1 MSGGALGP
9 LIPLPKK
16 YIKNPERIKEYES
29 LENDP
34 VALLAKFKWWS
45 LHDLMSEYHDGL
57 LPKENNA
64 NFLKFSVDF
73 SADELLRSNTTDPTI
88 KTNIDR
94 ALLPGLQKITSQIQS
109 EMNQIKIDDA
119 NRMSQNVTGA
129 LTRTAPPAF
138 GGKKGKKT
146 KNNRY
151 NKKGGDTLMNQMMP
165 NQMMPNQPMP
175 NQMMPNQ
182 MMPNQMMHPEAQ
194 VPAGPLY
201 SAENLEKECLNDLKD
216 FVLTSKS
223 RVFIT
228 DGVLPT
234 LQVGGKTRKGRKNKR
249 KIKTRRY
256 QRNRRRHL

>member
-1 MSGGALGP
+1 MSAGALGP

-16 YIKNPERIKEYES
+16 YIKDPDRIKEYES

-34 VALLAKFKWWS
+34 VALLDKFKWWS

-73 SADELLRSNTTDPTI
+73 SAEELDRSNTTDPTI

-94 ALLPGLQKITSQIQS
+94 ALLPGLQKITTGIES
-109 EMNQIKIDDA
+109 EINQIKINDA

-138 GGKKGKKT
+138 GGKRGKKT
-146 KNNRY
+146 Y
-151 NKKGGDTLMNQMMP
+151 NKKGGETLMNQP
-165 NQMMPNQPMP
+165 MMPNQPMP
-175 NQMMPNQ
+175 NQPMPNQ
-182 MMPNQMMHPEAQ
+182 PMPPAVQ

-223 RVFIT
+223 RIFIT
-228 DGVLPT
+228 DGILPT

-256 QRNRRRHL
+256 QRNRRRRL